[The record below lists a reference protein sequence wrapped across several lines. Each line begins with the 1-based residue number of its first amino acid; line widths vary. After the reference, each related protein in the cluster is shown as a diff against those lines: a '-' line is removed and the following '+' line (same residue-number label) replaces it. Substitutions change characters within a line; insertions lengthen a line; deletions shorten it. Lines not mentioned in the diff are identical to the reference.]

1 VDVRHGCK
9 IASERPQLTPQQRGR
24 AECPPRSA
32 RAPTIAFYG
41 VHKSRSGGTDR
52 SARREY
58 ARAGRECGLDT
69 WGPETGRQW
78 GGGDNSA
85 RKPETP
91 VIIAASAGERTRTSR
106 DDNSS
111 EGHPGTP
118 AALRE
123 LGSLSDTPLKART
136 IQGHTRQASAPFAF
150 ARRRRP
156 RFRTHRRAP
165 SAHPV
170 LPPFPR
176 RRPFV
181 ASCSSSSGS
190 SSGSGSGGG
199 GGDGSFIAGTTGS
212 LSLHDLGPGSDRKES
227 RTRFHVDAHRKQL
240 NSTPGRLYL
249 FEDAGVRGSDYGNVH
264 RVTVST
270 RSRAS
275 SRRASIRSARNGKFW
290 RVRSLA
296 SGSVL
301 NEEPSL
307 IASRH
312 ARETPWRIVKRPA
325 DSGEPER
332 RRVVKKR
339 QTEPSAGTCYEFNNI
354 SACLMS

>member
-1 VDVRHGCK
+1 MS
-9 IASERPQLTPQQRGR
+9 ASLRTCANDRFLRRPEVQIGR
-24 AECPPRSA
+24 NGSLSETR
-32 RAPTIAFYG
+32 
-41 VHKSRSGGTDR
+41 V
-52 SARREY
+52 
-58 ARAGRECGLDT
+58 RECGLDT
-69 WGPETGRQW
+69 RGPETGRQW

-181 ASCSSSSGS
+181 ASCSSSSNSSSSGS
-190 SSGSGSGGG
+190 SSGSSG

-212 LSLHDLGPGSDRKES
+212 LSLHDLRPGSDRKES

-264 RVTVST
+264 RVTVSA
-270 RSRAS
+270 RARAS
-275 SRRASIRSARNGKFW
+275 SRVARRFEARGTENSGGPVRFLLVAS
-290 RVRSLA
+290 
-296 SGSVL
+296 
-301 NEEPSL
+301 
-307 IASRH
+307 
-312 ARETPWRIVKRPA
+312 
-325 DSGEPER
+325 
-332 RRVVKKR
+332 
-339 QTEPSAGTCYEFNNI
+339 
-354 SACLMS
+354 LMKNLP